1 MMSETTDKDRENIV
15 SNIRKEFVT
24 TNQRVKYSDTYSQN
38 SFDSISAF
46 ERERL
51 LERFKFIY
59 GQIVF
64 DCFSSVQAIDNK
76 IDSFVREAFLVN
88 LPRDMVI
95 KMHMELMENLE
106 HQLPLESLR
115 SDYLSNFNSVLV
127 NVITHLDRAY
137 PIAIG

>member
-1 MMSETTDKDRENIV
+1 MMSETIDKDRENIA

-24 TNQRVKYSDTYSQN
+24 TNPRVKYSDTYSQN
-38 SFDSISAF
+38 SFNSISVF

-76 IDSFVREAFLVN
+76 IDSFVREALLVN

-115 SDYLSNFNSVLV
+115 SDYLSDFSSVLV
-127 NVITHLDRAY
+127 NVITHLDRACLS
-137 PIAIG
+137 AIG